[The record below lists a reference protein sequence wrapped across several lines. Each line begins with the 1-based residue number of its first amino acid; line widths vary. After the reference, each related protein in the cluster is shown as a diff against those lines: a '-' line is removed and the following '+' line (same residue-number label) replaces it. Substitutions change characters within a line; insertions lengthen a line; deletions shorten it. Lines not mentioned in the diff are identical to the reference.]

1 MKSKKEAARVPLI
14 LVAPSTETSGAE
26 FADWSVSLSNR
37 YTDAIIAAG
46 GVPVIMPATTD
57 RKTIA
62 AAVSRCH
69 GVLMTGGDDIN
80 PKLYL
85 DELPQKLAGTT
96 GGHDLPRDAWEAILV
111 DEIFRQQRPLLGI
124 CRGHQML
131 NVALGGT
138 LVVDIPLEV
147 PGALDHNQMARKTES
162 VHDIDIVPGSLL
174 AEIARAKSLGVNSTH
189 HQAVGKLAE
198 GLRVTGQSADGV
210 VEALELKDP
219 GQLPFLL
226 TVQFHPERLL
236 DRGARYLQI
245 FSAFVRASAR
255 RMAQDL

>member
-1 MKSKKEAARVPLI
+1 MKNKKAASRVPLI
-14 LVAPSTETSGAE
+14 LVAPSTESKGAE

-46 GVPVIMPATTD
+46 GLPVIMSATTD
-57 RKTIA
+57 RKAIA
-62 AAVSRCH
+62 DMVQRCD

-80 PKLYL
+80 PKLYV
-85 DELPQKLAGTT
+85 DELPPELAKTT
-96 GGHDLPRDAWEAILV
+96 GGHDLPRDAWETILL
-111 DEIFRQQRPLLGI
+111 DEVFRQQRPLLGI

-138 LVVDIPLEV
+138 LIVDIPSEV
-147 PGALDHNQMARKTES
+147 PNALNHSQMARKTET
-162 VHDIDIVPGSLL
+162 VHTVAVTPGTLL
-174 AEIARAKSLGVNSTH
+174 AGITRAKSVGVNSTH
-189 HQAVGKLAE
+189 HQAVGKLADP
-198 GLRVTGQSADGV
+198 LRAVAQSADGV

-236 DRGARYLQI
+236 DQGSHYLRV
-245 FSAFVRASAR
+245 FSAFVHASAR
-255 RMAQDL
+255 RVA

>member
-1 MKSKKEAARVPLI
+1 MKNKKRAVPVPLI
-14 LVAPSTETSGAE
+14 LVAPSTEAKGAE
-26 FADWSVSLSNR
+26 FEDWSVSLSNR

-46 GVPVIMPATTD
+46 GLPVIMPATTD
-57 RKTIA
+57 RKTVA
-62 AAVSRCH
+62 VAVSRCD
-69 GVLMTGGDDIN
+69 GVLMTGGDDLN
-80 PKLYL
+80 PKLYV
-85 DELPQKLAGTT
+85 DHLPEKLARTT

-124 CRGHQML
+124 CRGQQML

-138 LVVDIPLEV
+138 LIVDIPSEV
-147 PGALDHNQMARKTES
+147 PHALNHTQMARKTEVVHTVS
-162 VHDIDIVPGSLL
+162 VTPDTLL
-174 AEIARAKSLGVNSTH
+174 AGITRTKSLGVNSTH
-189 HQAVGKLAE
+189 HQAVGKVADA
-198 GLRVTGQSADGV
+198 LRVSAQSADGV
-210 VEALELKDP
+210 VEALELKDA